1 MDKINIGVIGFG
13 TVGSGVIRALLAK
26 PHFFE
31 KKTGARLVVKTIC
44 DKDIRT
50 KREVSVEK
58 SILTTDVNS
67 ILHDA
72 DVSIVVELM
81 GGIHPAKEFILEALR
96 RGKHVV
102 TANKALLAECGEEIF
117 QAAKKANVDL
127 YFEASVGGGIPI
139 IKVLRESLGGNHIDT
154 LLGIVNGTSNYILTS
169 MDEDGLSFNQALIE
183 AKKKGYA
190 EKNPA
195 LDIKGIDSAH
205 KLAILSLLSFGK
217 SIASNAIYVEGI
229 EDISL
234 SDIRYAQ
241 DFGYVIKLLAI
252 AKNINGQ
259 LEARVHPTLLSKEHL
274 LSNVKGVYN
283 AIYVHGDLAGGTLFY
298 GRGAGS
304 KPAASS
310 VLGDIIDVARN
321 IKHNSVNRV
330 PIYVEDTTIK
340 KVRDIDDIE
349 TRYYLRLSVI
359 DKPGGLG
366 KIAAI
371 LGRHGIS
378 IASVAQKER
387 KQAKIVPVVMMTHDA
402 KERNMRLALEEISRL
417 GGIKKKTIAIRVE
430 R

>member
-139 IKVLRESLGGNHIDT
+139 IKALRESLGGNHIDT
-154 LLGIVNGTSNYILTS
+154 LL
-169 MDEDGLSFNQALIE
+169 
-183 AKKKGYA
+183 
-190 EKNPA
+190 
-195 LDIKGIDSAH
+195 
-205 KLAILSLLSFGK
+205 
-217 SIASNAIYVEGI
+217 
-229 EDISL
+229 
-234 SDIRYAQ
+234 
-241 DFGYVIKLLAI
+241 VI
-252 AKNINGQ
+252 
-259 LEARVHPTLLSKEHL
+259 
-274 LSNVKGVYN
+274 VKGFFS
-283 AIYVHGDLAGGTLFY
+283 A
-298 GRGAGS
+298 
-304 KPAASS
+304 
-310 VLGDIIDVARN
+310 
-321 IKHNSVNRV
+321 
-330 PIYVEDTTIK
+330 
-340 KVRDIDDIE
+340 
-349 TRYYLRLSVI
+349 
-359 DKPGGLG
+359 
-366 KIAAI
+366 
-371 LGRHGIS
+371 
-378 IASVAQKER
+378 
-387 KQAKIVPVVMMTHDA
+387 
-402 KERNMRLALEEISRL
+402 
-417 GGIKKKTIAIRVE
+417 
-430 R
+430 